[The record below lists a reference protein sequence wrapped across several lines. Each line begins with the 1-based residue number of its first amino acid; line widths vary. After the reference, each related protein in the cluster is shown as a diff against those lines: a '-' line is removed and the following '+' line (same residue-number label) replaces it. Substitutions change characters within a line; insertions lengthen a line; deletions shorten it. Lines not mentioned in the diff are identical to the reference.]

1 MYAIIETGGKQYRV
15 SEGDVLEVEKLDGAV
30 GEKVELPV
38 VMTADN
44 GAVTVGADCKAKA
57 TAEIVAHGKG
67 TKIIVFKYK
76 AKKNE
81 RKKKGHRQQFSSIK
95 IVSIA

>member
-1 MYAIIETGGKQYRV
+1 M
-15 SEGDVLEVEKLDGAV
+15 LEVEKLDGAV

-67 TKIIVFKYK
+67 KKIIVFKYK

-81 RKKKGHRQQFSSIK
+81 HKKKGHRQQFSSIK

>member
-67 TKIIVFKYK
+67 KKIIVFKYK

>member
-15 SEGDVLEVEKLDGAV
+15 SEGDVLEVEKRDGAV

-67 TKIIVFKYK
+67 KKIIVFKYK

>member
-67 TKIIVFKYK
+67 EKIIVFKYK

>member
-67 TKIIVFKYK
+67 KKIIVFKYK
-76 AKKNE
+76 AKNN
-81 RKKKGHRQQFSSIK
+81 
-95 IVSIA
+95 